1 MSVFN
6 SVYADQ
12 YDNFYAEKD
21 YGAECDLVEAALKK
35 YATVPVKTL
44 IDVGCGTGGHAIT
57 LGQRGYA
64 ATGVDLSPHMLE
76 RAQAKANAFQ
86 FTNKPQWLC
95 GDARDFSA
103 GKTFD
108 AAIMMFAV
116 IGYLT
121 DNSDVL
127 AGLRNIR
134 RHLQPGAVFL
144 CDFWYGPSVL
154 AVRPSDRVR
163 VLDLPDGEVIRLTTT
178 QLNQVQHTADVSFRL
193 WTMQGD
199 QVSNRTHELHRLR
212 YFFPQEFSLLLS
224 LAGFAMQSISAF
236 PSLVAPLNDQTWN
249 AFVVARAE

>member
-35 YATVPVKTL
+35 YATAPVKAL
-44 IDVGCGTGGHAIT
+44 LDVGCGTGGHAIM
-57 LGQRGYA
+57 LGRRGYA

-76 RAQAKANAFQ
+76 RAQAKANALQ
-86 FTNKPQWLC
+86 FADTPQWLR

-121 DNSDVL
+121 DNADVL
-127 AGLRNIR
+127 TGLRNIR
-134 RHLQPGAVFL
+134 KHLRPGAVFL

-163 VLDLPDGEVIRLTTT
+163 VLDLPDGEVIRMTTT
-178 QLNQVQHTADVSFRL
+178 QLNPVQHTADVTFRL
-193 WTMQGD
+193 WTMHGD
-199 QVSNRTHELHRLR
+199 QIRNRSREMHRLR

-224 LAGFAMQSISAF
+224 QAGFAMESISAF
-236 PSLVAPLNDQTWN
+236 PSLDAPLNDQTWN

>member
-6 SVYADQ
+6 SVYAEQ
-12 YDNFYAEKD
+12 YDHFYAEKN
-21 YGAECDLVEAALKK
+21 YGAECDLIEAALKK
-35 YATVPVKTL
+35 YATTAVKSL
-44 IDVGCGTGGHAIT
+44 LDVGCGTGGHAIM

-76 RAQAKANAFQ
+76 HARAKADGLQ
-86 FTNKPQWLC
+86 FADKPQWLC

-121 DNSDVL
+121 DNADVL

-134 RHLQPGAVFL
+134 RHLPAGALFL

-163 VLDLPDGEVIRLTTT
+163 VLDLQGGEVIRVTTT
-178 QLNQVQHTADVSFRL
+178 QLNPVQHTADVNFRL
-193 WTMQGD
+193 WTMRGD
-199 QVSNRTHELHRLR
+199 QVVGRSSEMHRLR
-212 YFFPQEFSLLLS
+212 YFFPQEFALLLS
-224 LAGFAMQSISAF
+224 QAGFAMQSISAF
-236 PSLVAPLNDQTWN
+236 PSLDAPLNEQTWN